1 MLPLHSV
8 KQFFTDMRRQKL
20 RTAMT
25 TFGIFWGTCSIVLLF
40 AFGQGLRESQVE
52 SQKGLGENI
61 GIYWPGI
68 TSKDYK
74 GLPRGRDIRFTE
86 DDIQMIKSK
95 AQTIERISP
104 EFSKWNV
111 SLKVGRSNMVQN
123 VIGVWPEF
131 GEMRNLIPIAGSRF
145 VNEQDNN
152 LRRRIIFLGDRLA
165 DQLFNN
171 SELVNDQ
178 SMITGS
184 PAYEAAVQ
192 KVADKAI
199 GQQVLVNGVPFT
211 VVGVMKPKKQD
222 SSYNGRDAQK
232 AYIPASTFNTM
243 YSRRYPNNF
252 VVQAKATETMKKT
265 REEILSIMGAKYRF
279 DPTDRE
285 ALSVWDVS
293 EGIEFMNNFFGAF
306 QMFLVGIG
314 VATLIT
320 GGIGV
325 SNIMN
330 VVLEERTKEIG
341 IKMALGARKSF
352 ILIQFIVETMMITG
366 IGGVCGFLFAFAIVS
381 IFPALHLE
389 EYIGTPRV
397 DIVGGILVTI
407 LLGVIGLIAGI
418 FPARRAANLQPVQ
431 ALKLF

>member
-1 MLPLHSV
+1 MMPLHTIR
-8 KQFFTDMRRQKL
+8 QFFNDMRRQKL

-40 AFGQGLRESQVE
+40 AFGQGIRENQIE

-61 GIYWPGI
+61 GIFWPGI
-68 TSKDYK
+68 TAKDYK
-74 GLPRGRDIRFTE
+74 GLPRGREIRFTE
-86 DDIQMIKSK
+86 EDVRMIKSK
-95 AQTIERISP
+95 ATTVDRISP

-111 SLKVGRSNMVQN
+111 SLKVGRQVQIKN
-123 VIGVWPEF
+123 VVGVWPEF
-131 GEMRNLIPIAGSRF
+131 GEMRNLIALEGSRWL
-145 VNEQDNN
+145 NEQDE
-152 LRRRIIFLGDRLA
+152 LQRRRVVFIGDRLA
-165 DQLFNN
+165 DQLFAGGTLTGGVT
-171 SELVNDQ
+171 SRDD
-178 SMITGS
+178 SM
-184 PAYEAAVQ
+184 AVETA
-192 KVADKAI
+192 KKAV
-199 GQQVLVNGVPFT
+199 GQQILINGVPFT
-211 VVGVMKPKKQD
+211 VIGVMKPKRQD

-243 YSRRYPNNF
+243 YSRRYPNNM
-252 VVQAKATETMKKT
+252 VVQCLPEETMKRS
-265 REEILSIMGAKYRF
+265 REEITAIMGAKYRF

-293 EGIEFMNNFFGAF
+293 EGLEFMNNFFGAF

-341 IKMALGARKSF
+341 IKMALGARKSYVMS
-352 ILIQFIVETMMITG
+352 QFIVETLMITA
-366 IGGVCGFLFAFAIVS
+366 IGGIFGFLFAYAIVVA
-381 IFPALHLE
+381 FPALNLE
-389 EYIGTPRV
+389 EYIGTPKV
-397 DIVGGILVTI
+397 NYLGSVMVVV
-407 LLGVIGLIAGI
+407 LLGIVGLIAGI